1 MGGGTVTD
9 NEELDNQ
16 NDALIEEYLLFLRG
30 LGPQPDLSDLPSSR
44 REVITGQFEIV
55 RALADRD
62 PELPPIEQDPVAR
75 RLGLVADASS
85 APLLMAAQSTPRAS
99 GGVADEPLK
108 DSLEELAFRFRGRI
122 STEFHPAWSPE
133 VPQGM
138 RAIAQCAVLAEAVAV
153 LVGDTDTWSSAPEEL
168 GRFFNLYADISAI
181 CVTSADAERAVVLSP
196 ADVTRSI
203 SPVLGWLDPH
213 SSMLPEPLG
222 LALGR
227 FFERRL
233 PRWDRV
239 ADFDVLPDTAAVDAV
254 AREVTEAQIA
264 QALRAKPRLEYKKE
278 GQLALGNLD
287 AAELAALVVSVQT
300 GGLMP
305 DDFVDRLAEMAGA
318 AAS

>member
-1 MGGGTVTD
+1 M
-9 NEELDNQ
+9 
-16 NDALIEEYLLFLRG
+16 
-30 LGPQPDLSDLPSSR
+30 
-44 REVITGQFEIV
+44 
-55 RALADRD
+55 
-62 PELPPIEQDPVAR
+62 
-75 RLGLVADASS
+75 
-85 APLLMAAQSTPRAS
+85 
-99 GGVADEPLK
+99 
-108 DSLEELAFRFRGRI
+108 
-122 STEFHPAWSPE
+122 EFYPAWSPE

-138 RAIAQCAVLAEAVAV
+138 QAFAQCAVLAEAVAV
-153 LVGDTDTWSSAPEEL
+153 LVGDTDTWSSAPEGL
-168 GRFFNLYADISAI
+168 GRFLNLYADISAI

-239 ADFDVLPDTAAVDAV
+239 ADFDVLPDTAALDAV

-278 GQLALGNLD
+278 GQLALSNVD

-305 DDFVDRLAEMAGA
+305 DDFVDHLAEMAGA

>member
-1 MGGGTVTD
+1 MTD
-9 NEELDNQ
+9 NEELDNL

-30 LGPQPDLSDLPSSR
+30 LGPQPDLSDLPPSR
-44 REVITGQFEIV
+44 REAITGQFEIV
-55 RALADRD
+55 KALADRN
-62 PELPPIEQDPVAR
+62 PELPPLEQDPVAR
-75 RLGLVADASS
+75 RLGLVADTSS
-85 APLLMAAQSTPRAS
+85 APLLTAADSAPRGA
-99 GGVADEPLK
+99 GGGEGDEPLK
-108 DSLEELAFRFRGRI
+108 ASLEEVAFRFRGRI

-133 VPQGM
+133 VPEGM
-138 RAIAQCAVLAEAVAV
+138 RPFAQCAVLAEAVAV
-153 LVGDTDTWSSAPEEL
+153 LVGDTDTWLSASEGL

-181 CVTSADAERAVVLSP
+181 CVTSDDAERAVVLSP

-213 SSMLPEPLG
+213 SSMFTEPLG

-239 ADFDVLPDTAAVDAV
+239 ADFDVLPDTAALDAV
-254 AREVTEAQIA
+254 AREVSGAQIA
-264 QALRAKPRLEYKKE
+264 RALRAKPRLEYKKE
-278 GQLALGNLD
+278 GQLALSNVD

-305 DDFVDRLAEMAGA
+305 DDFVDHLAEMAGA
-318 AAS
+318 AAT

>member
-1 MGGGTVTD
+1 MTD
-9 NEELDNQ
+9 NEELDNL

-30 LGPQPDLSDLPSSR
+30 LGPQPDLSDLPPSR
-44 REVITGQFEIV
+44 REAITGQFEIV
-55 RALADRD
+55 KALADRD
-62 PELPPIEQDPVAR
+62 PELPPLEQDPVAR
-75 RLGLVADASS
+75 RLGLVADTLS
-85 APLLMAAQSTPRAS
+85 APLPMAAQSALRAS
-99 GGVADEPLK
+99 GGEVDEPLK
-108 DSLEELAFRFRGRI
+108 ASLEEVAFRFRGRI
-122 STEFHPAWSPE
+122 SMEFHPAWSPE
-133 VPQGM
+133 VPEGM
-138 RAIAQCAVLAEAVAV
+138 RAFAQCAVLAEAVAV
-153 LVGDTDTWSSAPEEL
+153 LVGDTDTWSSAPEGL

-181 CVTSADAERAVVLSP
+181 CVTSSDAERAVVLSP

-222 LALGR
+222 LTLER
-227 FFERRL
+227 FFEQRL

-239 ADFDVLPDTAAVDAV
+239 ADFDVLPDTAALDAV
-254 AREVTEAQIA
+254 AREVSGAQIA

-278 GQLALGNLD
+278 GQLALGNVD

-305 DDFVDRLAEMAGA
+305 DDFVDHLTEMAEA